1 MSTAAQPAMDK
12 AEYGRILSFELPR
25 PIRSDQDLRRA
36 IHRLEKLDASHA
48 QLTPAGREMAE
59 LYTVLIEAYENQHYP
74 VPRAAPN
81 EFLAALLE
89 QRGLAQADIRSLL
102 GGRGH
107 TSEILSGKRAISKA
121 QAKRLAEF
129 FQVSAVSF
137 I

>member
-1 MSTAAQPAMDK
+1 MSTAAKPAMDK
-12 AEYGRILSFELPR
+12 TEYGRILSHELPR

-36 IHRLEKLDASHA
+36 IDRLEKLDSNHA
-48 QLTPAGREMAE
+48 QLTAAEREMAE

-74 VPRAAPN
+74 VPHAAPHQ
-81 EFLAALLE
+81 FLEALLE
-89 QRGLAQADIRSLL
+89 QRGLAQADIAPFV

-107 TSEILSGKRAISKA
+107 ASEVLSGKRAISKA

-129 FQVSAVSF
+129 FRVSAESF